1 MLYINDHSMFK
12 SVNVEPYLCISLDC
26 YFYRPQGKVMFSQ
39 ASVSHSVHNRP
50 HGFTRSLLILV
61 TAQSTCI
68 LLECFLVVSAI
79 TIAKAL
85 CLLFYLLPLNIHIK

>member
-1 MLYINDHSMFK
+1 
-12 SVNVEPYLCISLDC
+12 
-26 YFYRPQGKVMFSQ
+26 MFSQ
-39 ASVSHSVHNRP
+39 ASVCHSVHNRP
-50 HGFTRSLLILV
+50 HVFTRSLLILV

-85 CLLFYLLPLNIHIK
+85 CLLFYLLPLNIHIKYNSAVSSATIIKRIMMWTKMD